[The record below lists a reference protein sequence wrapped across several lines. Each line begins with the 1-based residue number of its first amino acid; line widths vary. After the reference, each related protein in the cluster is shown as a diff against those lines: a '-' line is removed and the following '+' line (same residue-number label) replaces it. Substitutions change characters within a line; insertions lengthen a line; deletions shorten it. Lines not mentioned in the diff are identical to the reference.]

1 MRNQSAFRNTA
12 IERVTKDVKLLTLL
26 VLRTQMDPF
35 QNFQNLV
42 ANVPVIQSI
51 VGAAINFLQEIV
63 SQPQP
68 GKLFFSRQSAV
79 LQNLII

>member
-1 MRNQSAFRNTA
+1 
-12 IERVTKDVKLLTLL
+12 
-26 VLRTQMDPF
+26 MDPF